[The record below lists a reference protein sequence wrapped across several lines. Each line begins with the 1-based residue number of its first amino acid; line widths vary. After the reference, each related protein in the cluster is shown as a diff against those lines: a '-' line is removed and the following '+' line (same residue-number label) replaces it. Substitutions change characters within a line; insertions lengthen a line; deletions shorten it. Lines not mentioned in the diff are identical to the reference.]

1 MKSDCSA
8 LKSFFFSFSFS
19 FLAQYIGEKRH
30 TSAFPYK
37 PLNPSC
43 LSSFRGKVIFTIF
56 SRRLGTG
63 LIIDRPSFFSFS
75 SRYECVCVCV
85 SSQRRKL
92 RAFSLLLLRGSCDGF
107 FFFGWKFVSDR
118 RRRRRLIVKV
128 YRQVPL

>member
-43 LSSFRGKVIFTIF
+43 LSSFRGRVIFTIF

-75 SRYECVCVCV
+75 SRYECVCVSHLSDVNYELFLFYYYAEAVMV
-85 SSQRRKL
+85 S
-92 RAFSLLLLRGSCDGF
+92 F
-107 FFFGWKFVSDR
+107 FLVGN
-118 RRRRRLIVKV
+118 LYQIGGEEEG
-128 YRQVPL
+128 